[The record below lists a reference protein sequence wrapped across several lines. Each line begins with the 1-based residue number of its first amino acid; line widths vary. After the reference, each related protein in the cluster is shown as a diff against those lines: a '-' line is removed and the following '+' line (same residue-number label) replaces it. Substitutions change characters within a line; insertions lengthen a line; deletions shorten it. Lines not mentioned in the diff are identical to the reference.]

1 MRLIFLAGSLA
12 FFVCSAA
19 SAQTCEVMTIKN
31 AAGQIVSNNMMC
43 MDEDGAW
50 VDPATANLQRQEV
63 PVTPAVQ
70 QIPST
75 VVFDP
80 APVQVL
86 ARQPITA
93 QSLPAEPL
101 PIQPLPLD
109 PLPEQTVEFI
119 PQPYEKPLPAEP
131 VIYSDPVI
139 EPPVLLSTP
148 QPVLSTVE
156 PTPVLSTVQAAPLP
170 TPQGWQPTSGKAKR
184 TALYAK
190 LGLVCKARKAKFCGD
205 VACTG
210 LCEGKRGWC
219 DGKTGEVHASLEAIE
234 RLYCRKKRK

>member
-1 MRLIFLAGSLA
+1 MRLILLAGSLA
-12 FFVCSAA
+12 FLVCSAA

-31 AAGQIVSNNMMC
+31 AADQIVSNNVMC
-43 MDEDGAW
+43 VDESGAW
-50 VDPATANLQRQEV
+50 VDPATAHLTPDVTQYPRAEVEVSSNLLAESPPVQLLAPQPVTVQPMPVQPILVQPV
-63 PVTPAVQ
+63 PVP
-70 QIPST
+70 
-75 VVFDP
+75 
-80 APVQVL
+80 
-86 ARQPITA
+86 
-93 QSLPAEPL
+93 PL
-101 PIQPLPLD
+101 PTQTVGYIPQPVAKPLPL
-109 PLPEQTVEFI
+109 
-119 PQPYEKPLPAEP
+119 AP
-131 VIYSDPVI
+131 VVYSDPIV
-139 EPPVLLSTP
+139 EPPTLLSTP
-148 QPVLSTVE
+148 QPVLSRAQ
-156 PTPVLSTVQAAPLP
+156 VLPAVTALQASPLP